1 MLKVKGDNILKV
13 KDLDFSYREKILKNI
28 NLELCDKNI
37 CALLG
42 TNGSGKSTLLKNIA
56 NILTPEN
63 GVIYIKGR
71 DVLSYSNGERAR
83 TLAYVSQRDASNSS
97 VVYDSILIGRK
108 PYIKY
113 MPSQDDY
120 RIVDEVIDYL
130 KLEDITLKRLNE
142 LSGGQLQKVIIAR
155 ALVQEPK
162 ILLLD
167 EPTSA
172 LDLKNQIEVM
182 DYIVKYS
189 RDKSIL
195 SIIAIHDINL
205 ALKYSDYFI
214 LLKDKSIFKKGGA
227 DLITKGNL
235 SKLYDCEVEIIDF
248 KNSKVVIPISASL

>member
-28 NLELCDKNI
+28 NLELGDKNI

-227 DLITKGNL
+227 DLITKDNL